1 MSDIIDNLLKQESVN
16 EKLKDYIYISINN
29 FDQVPLGSHIK
40 FIDRDENIKTG
51 GFLIKFVKNKD
62 RTKCYYILKSNI
74 IYKLYIYYFWVFYKD
89 ITHESNISK
98 AIKSLKNNI
107 DNTELKESTN
117 DTFDKQL
124 KVSESDSQ
132 KNSST
137 TRYSVSEGHTK
148 QAAEGTMNIIIKNN
162 KKDNKDKKDKILLKS
177 VEKNVKEEDVKEEDV
192 KEEDVKEEVVK
203 EDKKEKKRN
212 NSKREAFLSLLNS
225 LNKNN

>member
-107 DNTELKESTN
+107 DNSELKESTN
-117 DTFDKQL
+117 KQL
-124 KVSESDSQ
+124 KVPDSDSQ

-137 TRYSVSEGHTK
+137 
-148 QAAEGTMNIIIKNN
+148 TMNIIIKNN
-162 KKDNKDKKDKILLKS
+162 KKDNKDKKNKILSKS
-177 VEKNVKEEDVKEEDV
+177 VEKDVKEEDI
-192 KEEDVKEEVVK
+192 KEDK
-203 EDKKEKKRN
+203 EDKKVKKRN
-212 NSKREAFLSLLNS
+212 NLKREAFLNLLNS

>member
-107 DNTELKESTN
+107 DNSELKESTN

-137 TRYSVSEGHTK
+137 T
-148 QAAEGTMNIIIKNN
+148 MNIIIKNN
-162 KKDNKDKKDKILLKS
+162 KKDNKDKKNKILSKS
-177 VEKNVKEEDVKEEDV
+177 VEEVVKEEDVKKDT
-192 KEEDVKEEVVK
+192 

>member
-107 DNTELKESTN
+107 DNSESLKESTN
-117 DTFDKQL
+117 SL
-124 KVSESDSQ
+124 NESNSDFQ

-137 TRYSVSEGHTK
+137 
-148 QAAEGTMNIIIKNN
+148 TMNIIIKNN
-162 KKDNKDKKDKILLKS
+162 KKDNKDKKNKILSKS
-177 VEKNVKEEDVKEEDV
+177 VEKDIVEENIVEDVKKDT
-192 KEEDVKEEVVK
+192 
-203 EDKKEKKRN
+203 EDKKNKKRN

>member
-107 DNTELKESTN
+107 DNSELKESTN

-137 TRYSVSEGHTK
+137 T
-148 QAAEGTMNIIIKNN
+148 MNIIIKNN
-162 KKDNKDKKDKILLKS
+162 KKDNKDKKNKILSKS
-177 VEKNVKEEDVKEEDV
+177 VEEVVKEEVVKEEDVKKDT
-192 KEEDVKEEVVK
+192 

>member
-29 FDQVPLGSHIK
+29 FDEVPLGSHIK

-107 DNTELKESTN
+107 DTNESLKESTN
-117 DTFDKQL
+117 SL
-124 KVSESDSQ
+124 NESNSDFQ

-137 TRYSVSEGHTK
+137 
-148 QAAEGTMNIIIKNN
+148 TMNIIIKNN
-162 KKDNKDKKDKILLKS
+162 KKDNKDKKNKILSKS
-177 VEKNVKEEDVKEEDV
+177 VEKDIVEENIVEEDVKKDT
-192 KEEDVKEEVVK
+192 

>member
-107 DNTELKESTN
+107 DTNEFLKESTN
-117 DTFDKQL
+117 KQL
-124 KVSESDSQ
+124 KVPDSDSQ
-132 KNSST
+132 KNSS
-137 TRYSVSEGHTK
+137 
-148 QAAEGTMNIIIKNN
+148 ATMNIIIKNN
-162 KKDNKDKKDKILLKS
+162 KKDNKDKKNKILSKS
-177 VEKNVKEEDVKEEDV
+177 VEK
-192 KEEDVKEEVVK
+192 DVKEEVVK
-203 EDKKEKKRN
+203 EEVVKEEVKEEVVKEDKKRN

>member
-107 DNTELKESTN
+107 DNSELKESTN

-137 TRYSVSEGHTK
+137 T
-148 QAAEGTMNIIIKNN
+148 MNIIIKNN
-162 KKDNKDKKDKILLKS
+162 KKDNKDKKNKILSKS
-177 VEKNVKEEDVKEEDV
+177 VEEVVKEEDVKEENIV
-192 KEEDVKEEVVK
+192 EEDVKE
-203 EDKKEKKRN
+203 DKKNKKRN

>member
-62 RTKCYYILKSNI
+62 RTKCYFILKSNI

-98 AIKSLKNNI
+98 AIKSLL
-107 DNTELKESTN
+107 EL
-117 DTFDKQL
+117 
-124 KVSESDSQ
+124 
-132 KNSST
+132 
-137 TRYSVSEGHTK
+137 
-148 QAAEGTMNIIIKNN
+148 
-162 KKDNKDKKDKILLKS
+162 
-177 VEKNVKEEDVKEEDV
+177 
-192 KEEDVKEEVVK
+192 
-203 EDKKEKKRN
+203 
-212 NSKREAFLSLLNS
+212 RE
-225 LNKNN
+225 LNKSFTSQLQWIGYKMWYLDS

>member
-1 MSDIIDNLLKQESVN
+1 MSNIIDNLLKQESVN

-51 GFLIKFVKNKD
+51 GFLIKIVKNKD
-62 RTKCYYILKSNI
+62 RTKCYFILKSNI

-89 ITHESNISK
+89 IIHESNISK
-98 AIKSLKNNI
+98 TIKSLKKNIENNESS
-107 DNTELKESTN
+107 NESLKEFN
-117 DTFDKQL
+117 
-124 KVSESDSQ
+124 SDSQ
-132 KNSST
+132 KNSS
-137 TRYSVSEGHTK
+137 TK

-162 KKDNKDKKDKILLKS
+162 KKDKKDKKNKILLD
-177 VEKNVKEEDVKEEDV
+177 NQDNPDNP
-192 KEEDVKEEVVK
+192 DNLDYQDNPDNPDK
-203 EDKKEKKRN
+203 EDKDVKKEKKRN

>member
-1 MSDIIDNLLKQESVN
+1 LQSWKKSNFNVN
-16 EKLKDYIYISINN
+16 FNQYIYISINN
-29 FDQVPLGSHIK
+29 FDQVPFGSHIK

-98 AIKSLKNNI
+98 TIKSLKKNI
-107 DNTELKESTN
+107 DTNELKESTN
-117 DTFDKQL
+117 DQL
-124 KVSESDSQ
+124 KLSDS
-132 KNSST
+132 NSQTKSSS

-162 KKDNKDKKDKILLKS
+162 KKNKILL
-177 VEKNVKEEDVKEEDV
+177 NQD
-192 KEEDVKEEVVK
+192 K
-203 EDKKEKKRN
+203 EDNQDNPDNQDKEDKDVKKEKKRN